1 MTRIL
6 IVDDNAQNRYLLESI
21 LKGNRYEVILAQNGA
36 EALLAAEDSLPDLI
50 VADIL
55 MPVMDGFEL
64 CRRWKADERLKNIPF
79 MFYTATCTDPKDEQL
94 ARSLGAVLFVIKPQK
109 HEVLGS
115 IIRDLL
121 VQRPVNPAENAVN
134 GGTGHLQQYSEAMF
148 HKLEKK
154 VKELETEIAGRRNAE
169 ENRQGAGAEERGACT
184 VHVHRLLRTEKPPYH
199 HPGFCRADCGGIHP
213 PRGLRRAANICPPDL
228 VRGQHHRCP
237 TLRSPEVVAGRKSI
251 GTPEQ
256 VAFGTVAREAVD
268 LFGMSLLADRGITI
282 GIDPDLP
289 VLSGDSLRLREI
301 LVNLLENAIKYRGD
315 RPDLHIRIGI
325 DRWGMEPVIFV
336 QDNGIGIESRYLQRI
351 FNLFEKLD
359 PESPGI
365 GVGLAIARRIIEA
378 HGGRSGRSLKGR
390 ARGLPSA
397 SPFRRRTFPYR

>member
-1 MTRIL
+1 
-6 IVDDNAQNRYLLESI
+6 
-21 LKGNRYEVILAQNGA
+21 
-36 EALLAAEDSLPDLI
+36 
-50 VADIL
+50 
-55 MPVMDGFEL
+55 
-64 CRRWKADERLKNIPF
+64 
-79 MFYTATCTDPKDEQL
+79 
-94 ARSLGAVLFVIKPQK
+94 
-109 HEVLGS
+109 
-115 IIRDLL
+115 
-121 VQRPVNPAENAVN
+121 
-134 GGTGHLQQYSEAMF
+134 
-148 HKLEKK
+148 
-154 VKELETEIAGRRNAE
+154 
-169 ENRQGAGAEERGACT
+169 
-184 VHVHRLLRTEKPPYH
+184 
-199 HPGFCRADCGGIHP
+199 
-213 PRGLRRAANICPPDL
+213 
-228 VRGQHHRCP
+228 
-237 TLRSPEVVAGRKSI
+237 
-251 GTPEQ
+251 
-256 VAFGTVAREAVD
+256 
-268 LFGMSLLADRGITI
+268 MSLLADRGITI